1 MDRAHGDTTDSTRG
15 DITSKAARLERS
27 LSLSPG
33 VWLSSGADAAHAAA
47 MSLWNRDAS
56 LWSAAPDVQ
65 AKIAQRLGWM
75 ASPALMARSID
86 RLTTF
91 AEGVRHDGFTHV
103 VLLGMGGS
111 SLAPE
116 VLRAVLGVGP
126 EWPQFHMLD
135 STDPAAVRAIA
146 TPPDRTLYIIASKS
160 GTTIEPNVLAAHFR
174 ERLES
179 SGAIWPDHFVAVTD
193 EGTEL
198 AARARADRFRDLFL
212 NPSDIGGRYSAV
224 SFFGLVPAALM
235 GQDIRAIVEWA
246 LALLSAADPSRRGAA
261 INPAVGLGALM
272 GHASRAG
279 RDKLTLVLPPSL
291 EAFGLWIEQLIAES
305 TGKQGHG
312 VVPIAGEHL
321 GAPDSYDADR
331 VFVRMTVGGTSSATP
346 NGNVAGDLKASG
358 APVAEIDMPEPAALG
373 AEFLRWEIAT
383 AICGAL
389 LRVNPFDEP
398 NVQQA
403 KDATRTLL
411 ARYGA
416 TGRLEAPAGDTVAS
430 GATLAATESAR
441 TQLNGRGTDHL
452 LTLLRPADY
461 FVLLAYLG
469 PDPELLQALQR
480 FRASVRDRCRVATM
494 LGYGPRYLHSTGQLH
509 KGGPNTGV
517 FVVVTATPRE
527 DVSIPGEAFSF
538 GTLELAQ
545 AVGDFLSL
553 DATGR
558 RAARVH
564 LPRPDPRLID
574 EIAEAFLKALPQA
587 PGR

>member
-1 MDRAHGDTTDSTRG
+1 MDRAHDDTTDPTRG
-15 DITSKAARLERS
+15 EISSKAARLEHS
-27 LSLSPG
+27 LKLSPG
-33 VWLSSGADAAHAAA
+33 VWLSSGADATHAAA
-47 MSLWNRDAS
+47 ISLWKRDAS
-56 LWSAAPDVQ
+56 LWSAERDVQ
-65 AKIAQRLGWM
+65 AKIAQRLGWL
-75 ASPALMARSID
+75 ASPALMAKSIE
-86 RLTTF
+86 RLTAF
-91 AEGVRHDGFTHV
+91 AHGVRSDGFTHV

-126 EWPQFHMLD
+126 GWPQFHMLD
-135 STDPAAVRAIA
+135 STDPAAVRAVA
-146 TPPDRTLYIIASKS
+146 TPPDRTLYILASKS

-174 ERLES
+174 GQLES
-179 SGAIWPDHFVAVTD
+179 SGATWANHFVAVTD

-198 AARARADRFRDLFL
+198 AARARADRFRDLFV

-235 GQDIRAIVEWA
+235 GQDVRAIVEWA
-246 LALLSAADPSRRGAA
+246 LALLSAADPARRGAA
-261 INPAVGLGALM
+261 VNPAVGLGALI
-272 GHASRAG
+272 GHASLVG

-291 EAFGLWIEQLIAES
+291 DAFGLWIEQLIAES

-312 VVPIAGEHL
+312 VVPIAGERL
-321 GAPDSYDADR
+321 GSPDSYDADR
-331 VFVRMTVGGTSSATP
+331 VFVRMTIHGESSRTP
-346 NGNVAGDLKASG
+346 NGDIAGDLKASG
-358 APVAEIDMPEPAALG
+358 APVAEIEVPEPAALG

-403 KDATRTLL
+403 KDVTRTLL
-411 ARYGA
+411 ARYTA
-416 TGRLEAPAGDTVAS
+416 TGHIEAPAGETRANGV
-430 GATLAATESAR
+430 TLTATESAR
-441 TQLNGRGTDHL
+441 TQLTGRSIDQL

-461 FVLLAYLG
+461 FSLLAYLG

-517 FVVVTATPRE
+517 FVVVTATPLE
-527 DVSIPGEAFSF
+527 DVSIPREPFSF

-564 LPRPDPRLID
+564 LPHPDPRLID
-574 EIAEAFLKALPQA
+574 DIAAAFVNALPPA
-587 PGR
+587 PRR